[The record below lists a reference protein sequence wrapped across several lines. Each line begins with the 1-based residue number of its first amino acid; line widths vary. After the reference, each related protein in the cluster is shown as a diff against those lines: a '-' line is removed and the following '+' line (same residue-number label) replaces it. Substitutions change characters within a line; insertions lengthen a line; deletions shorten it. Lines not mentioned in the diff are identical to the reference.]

1 MENILKVITN
11 ILKVLYKILERVFM
25 FLTKVIV
32 NIFVPMLV
40 MLVFLIGLVNIVLYL
55 LGYSTIIDIIGSLIV
70 LTIIPWYSSY
80 LQKWLRGE

>member
-11 ILKVLYKILERVFM
+11 ILKVQYRILERVFM
-25 FLTKVIV
+25 FITNIIV

-40 MLVFLIGLVNIVLYL
+40 MLVLLIGLVNVVLYL
-55 LGYSTIIDIIGSLIV
+55 LGYSDIIVFIGSMIV
-70 LTIIPWYSSY
+70 LAIIPWYSSY